1 MTGGVDAFAHIL
13 ISLGYVFA
21 ALVVVQ
27 LPRILRLPFAM
38 SFWALS
44 FPVAG
49 LTIASFLYA
58 EKTGSAAH
66 LVIGTG
72 LLGLLS
78 LIIAGLVGRTA
89 LAIARGQICVP
100 E

>member
-1 MTGGVDAFAHIL
+1 MSGGASNRKACLRDA
-13 ISLGYVFA
+13 VTD
-21 ALVVVQ
+21 ALVAVQ

-66 LVIGTG
+66 LAIG
-72 LLGLLS
+72 
-78 LIIAGLVGRTA
+78 
-89 LAIARGQICVP
+89 RGQICVP